1 MSAITLKDLPA
12 CRDLDA
18 HARHAIQGGGAPWVY
33 GWIRPFVAE
42 APDFGSPVVYQVNNY
57 YADQMNNQF
66 QVVDINNLA
75 PHSNISVVLSEQGNN
90 TKRPGGA

>member
-1 MSAITLKDLPA
+1 
-12 CRDLDA
+12 
-18 HARHAIQGGGAPWVY
+18 
-33 GWIRPFVAE
+33 
-42 APDFGSPVVYQVNNY
+42 
-57 YADQMNNQF
+57 MNNQF